1 MLDNSSCCGICRRT
15 HCHNRSF
22 RFLIFSGTG
31 SPMFNLNIETL
42 ILVAVRFLYKAIFMV
57 YIFVS
62 LILGCIML
70 FIGGWV
76 FVWVMTKE
84 PPLPI
89 MIQFIAAITSVSFV
103 AAIGFFGRALIDG
116 DDNGIP
122 DEFEKGDETH
132 EKRH

>member
-1 MLDNSSCCGICRRT
+1 
-15 HCHNRSF
+15 
-22 RFLIFSGTG
+22 
-31 SPMFNLNIETL
+31 MFNLNIETL

-122 DEFEKGDETH
+122 DEFEKGDENH